1 MPLPLNAGFFEPA
14 IIFRPEPLVARL
26 FRFLEKKRGSRR
38 TGSNLAGSV
47 GEALFFAAIFLVGVG
62 LISSLISV
70 HDPAA
75 YEIGLGRWLI
85 IMVAVPFTIAGG
97 GGVIWTVL
105 RIGISLERRSVMASQ
120 TATEIDAL
128 TDVESPRPEYPTIPE
143 VNGLKDSPGVELS
156 YRLPRTESPA
166 WRLLAT
172 TIFTLLWN
180 AVACVLMVW
189 AIRSHVSAQ
198 GNWSL
203 TGLVL
208 PFLAIGGWSIYYL
221 LRLIV
226 VHTGMGPTT
235 VEVSDLPFQAG
246 REYRVSVWQQGH
258 IRVFKFEVCLI
269 CEEEATYHQG
279 TDCRTEIREVFRR
292 VVFEQADFLI
302 EPSQPFQCS
311 FLLAVPVDV
320 MHSFAGAHNS
330 VHWRL
335 VVRGSA
341 EGWPEF
347 RRAFPLVVY
356 PGAATLHVQVSS
368 QQVRQ
373 SLQPTLR
380 LVSGGAGVRA

>member
-1 MPLPLNAGFFEPA
+1 M
-14 IIFRPEPLVARL
+14 ARL
-26 FRFLEKKRGSRR
+26 FRFLEKKRGTRR

-47 GEALFFAAIFLVGVG
+47 GEALFFAAIFLLGVGV
-62 LISSLISV
+62 IASLISL

-75 YEIGLGRWLI
+75 YGFGLGRWLI
-85 IMVAVPFTIAGG
+85 IMVAAPFTVLGSAGL
-97 GGVIWTVL
+97 IWTVL
-105 RIGISLERRSVMASQ
+105 RIGVSVERRSAMAQ

-128 TDVESPRPEYPTIPE
+128 SDVIPARPEYPTIPDLE
-143 VNGLKDSPGVELS
+143 GLKNSPGIELS
-156 YRLPRTESPA
+156 YRLPRTETPA
-166 WRLLAT
+166 WRLLAA
-172 TIFTLLWN
+172 TIFTLAWN
-180 AVACVLMVW
+180 AVACVLTVI
-189 AIRSHVSAQ
+189 AVRTHVARESD
-198 GNWSL
+198 WYL
-203 TGLVL
+203 TAVVL

-235 VEVSDLPFQAG
+235 VEVSDLPLEAG
-246 REYRVSVWQQGH
+246 REYRASVWQQGH

-279 TDCRTEIREVFRR
+279 TDCRTEVREVFRR
-292 VVFEQADFLI
+292 AVFEQTDFLI

-311 FLLAVPVDV
+311 FFVAVPADA
-320 MHSFAGAHNS
+320 MHSFQGPHNS

-356 PGAATLHVQVSS
+356 PSTQTLQVQVSS
-368 QQVRQ
+368 EQRRQ
-373 SLQPTLR
+373 AMTPPLR
-380 LVSGGAGVRA
+380 VVAGGAGVRA

>member
-1 MPLPLNAGFFEPA
+1 
-14 IIFRPEPLVARL
+14 VARL

-47 GEALFFAAIFLVGVG
+47 GEALFFAAIFLVGVAV
-62 LISSLISV
+62 IASLIGL

-75 YEIGLGRWLI
+75 YGLGLGRWLI
-85 IMVAVPFTIAGG
+85 IMVAAAFAIV
-97 GGVIWTVL
+97 GGVGLIYTVL
-105 RIGISLERRSVMASQ
+105 RIGVSIERQSAIAQ

-128 TDVESPRPEYPTIPE
+128 SDVMPARPEFPTLPDLE
-143 VNGLKDSPGVELS
+143 GLKNSPGIELS
-156 YRLPRTESPA
+156 YRLPRTETPA

-172 TIFTLLWN
+172 TFFTLLWN
-180 AVACVLMVW
+180 AVACVLSVW
-189 AIRSHVSAQ
+189 AVRTHVAGQ
-198 GNWSL
+198 GDWYL
-203 TGLVL
+203 TAVAL
-208 PFLAIGGWSIYYL
+208 PFLGIGGWSIYYL

-246 REYRVSVWQQGH
+246 REYRVCVWQQGH
-258 IRVFKFEVCLI
+258 IRIFQFEVCLI

-292 VVFEQADFLI
+292 VVFEQSDFLI

-311 FLLAVPVDV
+311 FLLAVPGDV
-320 MHSFAGAHNS
+320 MHSFQAPHNS
-330 VHWRL
+330 IQWRI

-356 PGAATLHVQVSS
+356 PSAASLQVQIGS
-368 QQVRQ
+368 QQSRQ
-373 SLQPTLR
+373 SLSPPLR
-380 LVSGGAGVRA
+380 IVSGGAGARA